1 MQMNRRVFAI
11 QVVFIFVTIIALG
24 APVLLAGSF
33 TAGPLVQVSGTSPFG
48 ALADCGNFPGTIPGP
63 GVAFIDSE
71 VEPWVVVNPVNPGNI
86 VAFWQQ
92 DRWSNGGA
100 RGNVAGV
107 SSDGG
112 ATWAI
117 VPVPGITDCTGG
129 PWERASDPW
138 LSFGPDGTLHQMSL
152 VFQTDPPADWVGGFG
167 PNGMAVSKSEDG
179 GFNWSDPILLI
190 EDDDPRIFNDKNSL
204 TADPTDPNFV
214 YAVWDRLR
222 LTSAEAIDPENVRP
236 GRGLFLG
243 IGLGFKGPI
252 YFSRSTDG
260 GDSWESARRIYDPG
274 ANNQT
279 IGNQIVVQ
287 PDGTLIDFFTEI
299 LNFKNN
305 DRNGRGFNF
314 NLALLWS
321 DDKGE
326 TWRPRSKPIRAAR
339 IFSSFGAVTPDLG
352 IPVRDGSILFDV
364 AVDSGNG
371 NLYAVWQ
378 DVRFSDIEE
387 VAFSMS
393 TDGGFTWSQPI
404 KINQTPDAI
413 PLLRR
418 QAFLP
423 SVAVNGQGVV
433 GVSYYDFRNDID
445 NGTLVELADHWFV
458 YCEANCSDPASWMN
472 NEIRLTEAPFDYV
485 KAPFAGGLFL
495 GDYVGLAADGTDFLS
510 FFQQSS
516 AADPADGYFRRVAY
530 TP

>member
-1 MQMNRRVFAI
+1 MHKRNIIIQLSIVF
-11 QVVFIFVTIIALG
+11 TIVAMAG
-24 APVLLAGSF
+24 APFVWAGF
-33 TAGPLVQVSGTSPFG
+33 TTGPLVKVSGDSPFDP
-48 ALADCGNFPGTIPGP
+48 LDVCGNFPGTIPGP
-63 GVAFIDSE
+63 GEVFLNSE
-71 VEPWVVVNPVNPGNI
+71 VEPWMVVNPTDINNI

-92 DRWSNGGA
+92 DRWSNGGC

-107 SSDGG
+107 SLDGG
-112 ATWAI
+112 SNWDI

-138 LSFGPDGTLHQMSL
+138 LSFSPDGTLHQMSL
-152 VFQTDPPADWVGGFG
+152 VFITDPPPDRVAGFG

-179 GFNWSDPILLI
+179 GLTWSDPILLI
-190 EDDDPRIFNDKNSL
+190 EDDDPRILNDKNSL
-204 TADPTDPNFV
+204 TADPTDANFV
-214 YAVWDRLR
+214 YAVWDRLKI
-222 LTSAEAIDPENVRP
+222 TSAEAIDPENVRP

-252 YFSRSTDG
+252 YFTRSTDG

-274 ANNQT
+274 GNNQT

-287 PDGTLIDFFTEI
+287 PNGMLIDFFTEI

-305 DRNGRGFNF
+305 DQNGRGFNF

-326 TWRPRSKPIRAAR
+326 TWRPRNKPIRAAR
-339 IFSSFGAVTPDLG
+339 IFSSFGAVTPDLE

-378 DVRFSDIEE
+378 DVRFNNIEE

-393 TDGGFTWSQPI
+393 TDGGFTWSEPI
-404 KINQTPDAI
+404 KINQTPENI

-433 GVSYYDFRNDID
+433 GVTYYDFRNDID
-445 NGTLVELADHWFV
+445 SGVPVELADHWFV
-458 YCEANCSDPASWMN
+458 YCEANCSDPASWMS
-472 NEIRLTEAPFDYV
+472 NELRLTDESFDYV
-485 KAPFAGGLFL
+485 PAPFAGGLFL
-495 GDYVGLAADGTDFLS
+495 GDYVGLDADATDFLA

-516 AADPADGYFRRVAY
+516 ASDPADGYFRRILQD